1 MKKALLGLIFGG
13 LLASSV
19 SAAPILISVG
29 FGNTLNQ
36 GISSNAT
43 FSNIPPITGGE
54 TAVYFTSLNFNNTA
68 CSGTNSSLCGNA
80 ATTISINTSLMDSG
94 GSTSTI
100 TWSSGLTYTTSS
112 TWSVISDS
120 NVPRGFKISTTGTY
134 SGAGFDNT
142 QGNLVFSFQEP
153 AVSSSDPSRTYYTFS
168 ASGTT
173 VPEPGSLALLG
184 SGLLGL
190 GYIAR
195 RRSAR

>member
-13 LLASSV
+13 LLAGSV

-29 FGNTLNQ
+29 FGNQLNQ

-43 FSNIPPITGGE
+43 FSNIPPIAGGE
-54 TAVYFTSLNFNNTA
+54 TAVYFTSLTFNNTA
-68 CSGTNSSLCGNA
+68 CAGTSSSLCGSSTV
-80 ATTISINTSLMDSG
+80 TTTTSLLDSG
-94 GSTSTI
+94 GAASVFN
-100 TWSSGLTYTTSS
+100 WSSGLSYTTTSAW
-112 TWSVISDS
+112 TVTSDAS
-120 NVPRGFKISTTGTY
+120 IPRGFKISTTGTY

-153 AVSSSDPSRTYYTFS
+153 AISSSDPSRTYYTFS